1 MCKMTK
7 SITVFFA
14 LFCLCACT
22 ITKRVHNPGW
32 HVELKNTF
40 SAEKNQSVQDEMLIG
55 EQVELNERAQVH
67 CEEVQLTE
75 ELISPENADVNELEN
90 NDALA
95 KTDGAKSSESTGH
108 KSLSEKLNTIDR
120 DAKTQFTS
128 EKKRGEL
135 YALPLHPNIKVSLLS
150 SIAVLLSVCLMGIS
164 TSVLALFCSLALI
177 FSILTIVFAV
187 IGTRA
192 VKRAP
197 ETWKGR
203 KLAVLLIVIGI
214 LDFCFSL
221 LVSLLLLSYFGFL

>member
-1 MCKMTK
+1 MK
-7 SITVFFA
+7 SAAIFT
-14 LFCLCACT
+14 LFCFLTSCT

-32 HVELKNTF
+32 HLEWKNTL
-40 SAEKNQSVQDEMLIG
+40 SAEKNQSAQDEKTCA
-55 EQVELNERAQVH
+55 EQAELNERVQVH
-67 CEEVQLTE
+67 NGEEQLTAE
-75 ELISPENADVNELEN
+75 VLSPEQADVNKVEN

-95 KTDGAKSSESTGH
+95 KTDGVKSSESTGH

-135 YALPLHPNIKVSLLS
+135 HTLPLHPNLKVSLLS
-150 SIAVLLSVCLMGIS
+150 AITVLLCYLLFHPSIFI
-164 TSVLALFCSLALI
+164 LFCSLALI

-187 IGTRA
+187 KGMRA

-203 KLAVLLIVIGI
+203 ILAVFLIVIGI

-221 LVSLLLLSYFGFL
+221 LLGLLLLSYFGFL